1 MILRNGKVMAFQ
13 DEPAGLC
20 NDRLL
25 GSVKIAC
32 NRFFR
37 SRGMPENLMRL
48 GMDSL
53 AKNSSRRPKK
63 TV

>member
-13 DEPAGLC
+13 DAPPGLC
-20 NDRLL
+20 DDRLL

-37 SRGMPENLMRL
+37 SRGMQENLMRL
-48 GMDSL
+48 GMDTLAQKSL
-53 AKNSSRRPKK
+53 RRTKK
-63 TV
+63 TD

>member
-1 MILRNGKVMAFQ
+1 MITRNGKVMAFQ

-37 SRGMPENLMRL
+37 SRGMPESLARL
-48 GMDSL
+48 NIETL
-53 AKNSSRRPKK
+53 AKNSLSRSKK
-63 TV
+63 SH